1 MRKLGRSGAMQM
13 RSTEARELG
22 RFLARSILLML
33 AVLCVGSAQAATPL
47 DDIRAFQI
55 AWREEAAEVELAT

>member
-1 MRKLGRSGAMQM
+1 
-13 RSTEARELG
+13 
-22 RFLARSILLML
+22 ML

-55 AWREEAAEVELAT
+55 AWREEAAEVELATKVLGNAPVRKPDL